1 MPDEWRPRTTDDDS
15 PPSASPVPAPPPSE
29 TLSRRRVLLG
39 LTAVGGIG
47 AATVGGF
54 GYARGVLTPETLTSA
69 RFADDFEQVFGRHE
83 GFRRN
88 HAKGLSAT
96 GRFVSNGAGEA
107 VSQAAV
113 FRPGEV
119 PVTARFSLSGGLP
132 CAPDGD
138 ATVRG
143 LGLLFMLPN
152 GEQWR
157 TAMVNIAVFLDSTP
171 QNFHDRMIA
180 SKAAADTGKPDPET
194 VKAYLDKHPET
205 VAAMEIVHQRP
216 PASGFENSTF
226 HGLNAFG
233 FTTADGATTPVRW
246 MLVPEQASE
255 PSTTPQP
262 TGEDYLFSSL
272 IQAAEGPPLRWRL
285 MLVLGAPE
293 DPTHDATKPW
303 PADRPTVDVGTVS
316 IDAVQTEAEGNARD
330 INFDPL
336 VLPHGIEALDDPLLA
351 ARSSVYARSFARRS
365 GETKQSSAVDVEAVR
380 DAR

>member
-1 MPDEWRPRTTDDDS
+1 MDDDS
-15 PPSASPVPAPPPSE
+15 PPTAPPPTSPPPSE
-29 TLSRRRVLLG
+29 TLSRRGVLLG
-39 LTAVGGIG
+39 LSAVGGIG

-54 GYARGVLTPETLTSA
+54 GYARGVLTPDALTPA

-96 GRFVSNGAGEA
+96 GSFVSNGAGEA

-119 PVTARFSLSGGLP
+119 PVTARFSLSGGMP

-143 LGLLFMLPN
+143 LGLLFELPN

-157 TAMVNIAVFLDSTP
+157 TAMVNIPVFLDSTP

-180 SKAAADTGKPDPET
+180 STATSSTGKPDPDT
-194 VKAYLDKHPET
+194 VKAYLDQHPET

-233 FTTADGATTPVRW
+233 FTTADGTTTPVRW
-246 MLVPEQASE
+246 KLVPEQSAAGPTASA
-255 PSTTPQP
+255 QP

-272 IQAAEGPPLRWRL
+272 IHAAEDQPLRWRL
-285 MLVLGAPE
+285 VLVLGTSE
-293 DPTHDATKPW
+293 DPTHDATTPW
-303 PADRPTVDVGTVS
+303 PAERATVDVGTVT
-316 IDAVQTEAEGNARD
+316 IDELHTEAEGNARD

-365 GETKQSSAVDVEAVR
+365 GETKQPSAVDVEAVR
-380 DAR
+380 DAE